1 MWPIARITFLEGI
14 RSRVL
19 YGIFLFA
26 LFVMVMSIV
35 FANFFMQDIG
45 KVAVDFNLSAIS
57 FAGLLIC
64 LSVSINLISK
74 DLDKKTI
81 HFVLSRP
88 ISRSAYILGKFFGV
102 TLIVLF
108 AYLILTVL
116 SGVVLVYLKY
126 DSAGYFGMFSWT
138 AYLQAVYF
146 DFLKISL
153 LNGIIILFSTVTTSS
168 FLTMLLSI
176 SMYVI
181 GQTISAVVGFI
192 QMQTADAGLATSTRQ
207 IIDILKYLVPNFST
221 FDFKVISAHGMLISP
236 GEFFAF
242 TAYGLCYLLLV
253 LLASAAI
260 FSRKEFL

>member
-1 MWPIARITFLEGI
+1 MWPIAKITFLEGF
-14 RSRVL
+14 RSQVL

-35 FANFFMQDIG
+35 FSNFFMQDIG

-81 HFVLSRP
+81 HFVLSKP
-88 ISRSAYILGKFFGV
+88 ISRTSYVFGKFFGIS
-102 TLIVLF
+102 LIVLF

-116 SGVVLVYLKY
+116 SGLVLMYLKY
-126 DSAGYFGMFSWT
+126 DSAQYFGMFSWA
-138 AYLQAVYF
+138 AYLQAIYF
-146 DFLKISL
+146 DLLKISL

-176 SMYVI
+176 SIYVV

-192 QMQTADAGLATSTRQ
+192 QLQTTDTGFATCTQ
-207 IIDILKYLVPNFST
+207 KIIDVVKYLVPNFSA
-221 FDFKVISAHGMLISP
+221 FDFKVISAHGMLVTP
-236 GEFFAF
+236 GEFFSF

-253 LLASAAI
+253 LLAAAGI

>member
-1 MWPIARITFLEGI
+1 MWPIAKITFLEGF

-81 HFVLSRP
+81 HFVLSKP
-88 ISRSAYILGKFFGV
+88 ISRSAYIFGKFFGI

-108 AYLILTVL
+108 AYVILTLL
-116 SGVVLVYLKY
+116 SGLVLMYLKY
-126 DSAGYFGMFSWT
+126 DSAEYFGMFSWA
-138 AYLQAVYF
+138 AYLQAIYF
-146 DFLKISL
+146 DLLKISL
-153 LNGIIILFSTVTTSS
+153 LNAIIILFSTVTTSS

-176 SMYVI
+176 SIYIV
-181 GQTISAVVGFI
+181 GQTISDVVGFI
-192 QMQTADAGLATSTRQ
+192 QLQTTNAGLATSTRQ
-207 IIDILKYLVPNFST
+207 IIDIIKYLVPNFSA
-221 FDFKVISAHGMLISP
+221 FDFKVISAHGMLISVA
-236 GEFFAF
+236 EFFTF
-242 TAYGLCYLLLV
+242 SAYGLCYLLLV
-253 LLASAAI
+253 LLSAAGI